1 MQETWIQFLGQED
14 SPGEG
19 NGNPL
24 QYSCL
29 ENPMDGGAW
38 WATVHRVAKSWT
50 RLSNITSLHID
61 NDLFSHLL
69 SSLLFTFSFVFL
81 SSLTNIKDFFHFFL
95 YICFSLNGSVLAILW
110 TVILVHHCIILSQGL
125 ILTCIWYLL
134 VQKVFHY
141 PYPIYLSES
150 QPLNEWKD
158 RVVIQGPK
166 SFIIISLKALC

>member
-50 RLSNITSLHID
+50 WLSNITSLHID

-81 SSLTNIKDFFHFFL
+81 SSLTDIKDFFHFFL
-95 YICFSLNGSVLAILW
+95 YICFLLAILW

-166 SFIIISLKALC
+166 SFIIISLKAFC